1 MKILLVYPE
10 MYDSFYAFR
19 HLASLIG
26 KKAAFPPLGLLTVAA
41 MLPQSW
47 ERKLVDLN
55 VKALSD
61 SDIEWADM
69 VFLSAMNVQE
79 ESVRKIIAQCK
90 RKNATIVAGGPLF
103 THEHERFDGIDH
115 FVLNEAEIT
124 LPEFLADLE
133 SGHAKPIYKTSEFA
147 DVSKTPVPQ
156 MELINMKDYLYAIIQ
171 FSRGCPYLCDFCDV
185 TTLYGRKPRTKS
197 AEQIIAELE
206 LIHKAG
212 EIQNVL
218 FADDNLIGNK
228 KILKSELLPALIDW
242 QYRTNPGLYFI
253 TQLTINLAD
262 DDEMMQLMLEAKF
275 RNVFIGIETP
285 EEDSLKLSLKN
296 QNLKRDILG
305 NIHKLH
311 QAGFTIMGGFIVGF
325 DTDKDNSFKN
335 IIDFIQESGIPIPIV
350 NVLKAPPGT
359 ALFDRMKRENR
370 LSRHFTFSE
379 GETNIIPIMGAERLK
394 NGFLQVVSSIYPPE
408 HSYKRVKRF
417 LMVHEFPKNGGVKT
431 KEKYTI
437 SQLYHI
443 IKAIIKLA
451 VFDKDGKYYR
461 DLLLW
466 TYKNKRKH
474 LSLAVM
480 YGMMLYQLRENYNQ
494 IVNTLSKSAFNYTP
508 FAVESGQNE
517 RFVEADQ
524 LSI

>member
-41 MLPQSW
+41 MLPQNW
-47 ERKLVDLN
+47 ERKLIDLN
-55 VKALSD
+55 VKPLTD
-61 SDIEWADM
+61 SDIEWADL

-79 ESVRKIIAQCK
+79 ESVRQIIAQCK

-124 LPEFLADLE
+124 LPLFLADLRA
-133 SGHAKPIYKTSEFA
+133 GQAKPLYNSNEFA
-147 DVSKTPVPQ
+147 DVSLTPLPQ
-156 MELINMKDYLYAIIQ
+156 LELINMKDYLYAIIQ

-197 AEQIIAELE
+197 AERILAELE
-206 LIHKAG
+206 LIRKAG
-212 EIQNVL
+212 GPQLVL

-228 KILKSELLPALIDW
+228 KVLKSELLPALIEW
-242 QYRTNPGLYFI
+242 HNKTNPGLYFM

-262 DDEMMQLMLEAKF
+262 DEEMMRLMLEAKF

-285 EEDSLKLSLKN
+285 QEDSLKFSLKN
-296 QNLKRDILG
+296 QNLKRDLVS

-311 QAGFTIMGGFIVGF
+311 QAGFTVLGGFIVGF
-325 DTDKDNSFKN
+325 DTDKEDSFKN
-335 IIDFIQESGIPIPIV
+335 LINFIQESAIPIPIV

-394 NGFLQVVSSIYPPE
+394 NGFLEVISSVYPPE
-408 HSYKRVKRF
+408 HSYKRVKKF
-417 LMVHEFPKNGGVKT
+417 IATHEFPKNGGVRV
-431 KEKYTI
+431 KEKY
-437 SQLYHI
+437 SLLELYHI
-443 IKAIIKLA
+443 ITAITKLA

-466 TYKNKRKH
+466 TYKNKRRH
-474 LSLAVM
+474 LSLAFM
-480 YGMMLYQLRENYNQ
+480 YGLMLYQLRENHNQ
-494 IVNTLSKSAFNYTP
+494 IVATLSRPAPEHVEPAAERALLTE
-508 FAVESGQNE
+508 AV
-517 RFVEADQ
+517 
-524 LSI
+524 